1 MRTRV
6 LVTDGKN
13 TIQVYWVE
21 HTGSDIYFG
30 MSGIKGKRSY
40 HASGK
45 QHSSYFGK
53 KQDGG
58 TGIPL
63 KDIKRVR
70 PLTNLLVGDLTAQL
84 KIRGKTQKF
93 SGRKSDNVLLLDAR
107 AFPHGAECH
116 VEVGL
121 LEPGMLSALQCRV
134 KTFQIESRSMVT
146 LQIVITTSQTPW
158 VYALAKKLDPKPTNP
173 QLNRTRPT
181 TAHASK

>member
-45 QHSSYFGK
+45 QHSNYFGK

-58 TGIPL
+58 IGIPL

-70 PLTNLLVGDLTAQL
+70 PLTNLLVGDLTEQL
-84 KIRGKTQKF
+84 KIRGKTQKY

-107 AFPHGAECH
+107 AFPRGAECH

-134 KTFQIESRSMVT
+134 KTFQIDSRAMVT
-146 LQIVITTSQTPW
+146 LQIIIATSQTPW
-158 VYALAKKLDPKPTNP
+158 VYALAQKQDQKPANP
-173 QLNRTRPT
+173 PLNRTRAT
-181 TAHASK
+181 TARAG